1 MNPAA
6 AVIIENILQ
15 SLYTGL
21 VLGCVYGLMCVGLAL
36 IFSVMRVIN
45 FAQGEFLMLGM
56 YAALFVFTQLGIS
69 ALLGPYVG
77 PIVAA
82 VLGGAIVFGVGIVVY
97 EGLLRWITGLQVAGT
112 EGEGHYPQL
121 TLTLGLSLLL
131 SNGGLIVFGS
141 NPETMR
147 TPMSSNAWELGPLF
161 GSDITLFL
169 NQARSVASIVALVA
183 AAAVALF
190 IARTRLGKMLRAAAD
205 NPEAATYMGIHVGRA
220 YRLAFGIGAAVTAIA
235 GGLVATYYPFQP
247 YIGIEF
253 VIVMYAG
260 VVLGGMGSV
269 SGAFWGGLTIGL
281 IQQLSTLVL
290 PNQLQ
295 NAAIFVAF
303 LLIVLLR
310 PQGLFGRSVE
320 RV

>member
-1 MNPAA
+1 MSSAA
-6 AVIIENILQ
+6 AVIVENVLQ

-161 GSDITLFL
+161 GFDITLFL
-169 NQARSVASIVALVA
+169 NQARSLAAVVALAV

>member
-1 MNPAA
+1 MSPAV
-6 AVIIENILQ
+6 AVIVENTLQ

-82 VLGGAIVFGVGIVVY
+82 MLGGAIVFGVGIVVY

-169 NQARSVASIVALVA
+169 NQARSVASVVALVV

-220 YRLAFGIGAAVTAIA
+220 YRLAFGIGAAVTAVA
-235 GGLVATYYPFQP
+235 GGRVATYYPFQP

>member
-1 MNPAA
+1 MNAL
-6 AVIIENILQ
+6 VVLENTLQ

-21 VLGCVYGLMCVGLAL
+21 IVGSLYGLMCVGLAL

-56 YAALFVFTQLGIS
+56 YAALFAFTQLGLS

-77 PIVAA
+77 PVVAAIVAG
-82 VLGGAIVFGVGIVVY
+82 VIVFAVGVLLY
-97 EGLLRWITGLQVAGT
+97 ELLLRRITGLEVAGV

-121 TLTLGLSLLL
+121 TLTLGVSLIL
-131 SNGGLIVFGS
+131 SNGGLILFGS
-141 NPETMR
+141 MPETLR
-147 TPMSSNAWELGPLF
+147 TPMSANAWEVPLI
-161 GSDITLFL
+161 GDDVTLFL
-169 NQARSVASIVALVA
+169 NQARTVA
-183 AAAVALF
+183 AVVGLAVAGAVAVF
-190 IARTRLGKMLRAAAD
+190 IARARLGKMLRAAAD

-220 YRLAFGIGAAVTAIA
+220 HRLAFAIGAGVTAIA

-269 SGAFWGGLTIGL
+269 GGAFWGGLAIGL
-281 IQQLSTLVL
+281 VQQLSTLVL
-290 PNQLQ
+290 PQQLQ

-303 LLIVLLR
+303 LLIILLR
-310 PQGLFGRSVE
+310 PQGLFGRNVE

>member
-1 MNPAA
+1 MSPAA
-6 AVIIENILQ
+6 AVIVENILQ

-56 YAALFVFTQLGIS
+56 YAALFAFTQLGIS

-161 GSDITLFL
+161 GFDITLFL
-169 NQARSVASIVALVA
+169 NQARSLASVVALAV

-220 YRLAFGIGAAVTAIA
+220 YRLAFGIGAAVTAVA